1 MYRFI
6 LTLIVIPTFFFGQV
20 GVNTLYPI
28 GVFHVDGGGDN
39 PASLPTINNLANDFL
54 VDSRGNVGIGTT
66 TLYANTRMT
75 ILPNATDRN
84 GIHFEYPGS
93 GTISSPSRA
102 ININVSTNAN
112 IDGLL
117 YTNSTTAN
125 SSFYGVGSVLSA
137 GNIVSSYLG
146 YRNNFGMSYGLL
158 TITGTTVAYSRT
170 ANTWAL
176 FSQGRAEISADS
188 SPSDIAGVDLQIRN
202 TTSGASNPATVMMR
216 QSTSQTTNN
225 NLLARLDFGDAHDT
239 STQARI
245 EVARD
250 AAGGTGD
257 LPTRIT
263 FSTTAD
269 GSSTLTE
276 RMRISN
282 AGRIGIATNNPQSTL
297 DVGGSLSVKVVS
309 SISGTFQNDGFTFGG
324 STYQT
329 EFDTGTYFNLQWFS
343 GTGGNNY
350 KLPSAASFPGRI
362 YYIRNINT
370 TNSIFLT
377 SIAGEF
383 VYHDNFSST
392 QYLQLPPNASGKTR
406 TIISDGV
413 NWQIMN

>member
-39 PASLPTINNLANDFL
+39 PASSPTINNLANDFL

-66 TLYANTRMT
+66 TLYAHTRMT

-125 SSFYGVGSVLSA
+125 SSFYGVGSELSA

-146 YRNNFGMSYGLL
+146 YRNGSGLSYGLL
-158 TITGTTVAYSRT
+158 TITGTTSVYSRT

-176 FSQGRAEISADS
+176 FSRGRAEISADS

-250 AAGGTGD
+250 AAGGAGD
-257 LPTRIT
+257 FPTRIT

-282 AGRIGIATNNPQSTL
+282 NGFVGIATVGAASSTL
-297 DVGGSLSVKVVS
+297 SVNGHVNFKHDVLNGGSSGSATPIDNHFYISLNPTSASNNEFFLPTSAHVTGRMYILRNIS
-309 SISGTFQNDGFTFGG
+309 SSFNARIFGNGG
-324 STYQT
+324 SAR
-329 EFDTGTYFNLQWFS
+329 F
-343 GTGGNNY
+343 
-350 KLPSAASFPGRI
+350 LPS
-362 YYIRNINT
+362 
-370 TNSIFLT
+370 
-377 SIAGEF
+377 
-383 VYHDNFSST
+383 DNFSTATDLTLATNNST
-392 QYLQLPPNASGKTR
+392 KTIYLLF
-406 TIISDGV
+406 DGT
-413 NWQIMN
+413 NWTWGAFGF